1 MTRYRERREAG
12 EFLPENV
19 AWATQTA
26 AGDLD
31 SMTKEELIEYARVR
45 GLSPANRDMSKA
57 EIREVIDQG

>member
-26 AGDLD
+26 AGELD
-31 SMTKEELIEYARVR
+31 SMTKEELIELARAR
-45 GLSPANRDMSKA
+45 GISPANRDMTKEELKEA
-57 EIREVIDQG
+57 LEAG

>member
-19 AWATQTA
+19 VGVTQTA

-31 SMTKEELIEYARVR
+31 SMTKEELIEVARER

>member
-19 AWATQTA
+19 AWAAQTA

-31 SMTKEELIEYARVR
+31 SMTKEELIEVARER